1 MQEEEELEVN
11 ERRDEATEPLH
22 IASENI
28 MEVLRESRENILGV
42 LPHVLERLEVRRLQE
57 TLKHEVEEATYI
69 TIHHILRD
77 AFDEVLDRVLKERIA
92 EKVEGILRDAISSG
106 LKDRNIEEIIGRKI
120 EEKADRIADEKMR
133 KIEKMWSEEGAL
145 RILKDRI
152 KDRILEDINEET
164 LEKLKKKLLERIEEE
179 RPVLMQ
185 MLSDLIHRIC
195 TIEERI
201 IRVENAL
208 MNVEQ
213 RAESWRGVRL

>member
-1 MQEEEELEVN
+1 MEKVEEAEVN
-11 ERRDEATEPLH
+11 EKTEEGTPLH
-22 IASENI
+22 VASESV
-28 MEVLRESRENILGV
+28 MEVLRESRENIQSI

-69 TIHHILRD
+69 AIHHILRD

-120 EEKADRIADEKMR
+120 EEKAERIADEKMR
-133 KIEKMWSEEGAL
+133 KIEKMWGEGGAL

-164 LEKLKKKLLERIEEE
+164 LEELKKKLLERIEEE

-185 MLSDLIHRIC
+185 MLSDLIHRIS